1 MKNEKTKFVFRKSI
15 QPKHPWRKLA
25 ELKNLFHCYSDAET
39 VIFIS
44 LHIYLDIGQT
54 RPRTD
59 QTDVLIDM
67 MTRVSHGDL
76 HLSLREIVL
85 KHQDDSRSKCL
96 ITHSCSAFFIM

>member
-1 MKNEKTKFVFRKSI
+1 M
-15 QPKHPWRKLA
+15 
-25 ELKNLFHCYSDAET
+25 LKQSFLSVY
-39 VIFIS
+39 IFPYI
-44 LHIYLDIGQT
+44 DIGQT
-54 RPRTD
+54 RPKTD

>member
-1 MKNEKTKFVFRKSI
+1 MKKEKTKFVFRKSI
-15 QPKHPWRKLA
+15 QPKHPKRKLA

-44 LHIYLDIGQT
+44 LHIYQDIGQI
-54 RPRTD
+54 RPKTD

-76 HLSLREIVL
+76 HLSSREIV
-85 KHQDDSRSKCL
+85 
-96 ITHSCSAFFIM
+96 I